1 MSLST
6 INTLKDNRDLDWPKY
21 TILLV
26 DDHPTNLELIVD
38 YLEDYGLTILVSQDG
53 ESAFNR
59 AKYANPDL
67 ILLDVMMPGIDGF
80 ETCRLLKSEPKTQ
93 DTPVIFMTALS
104 STEERVKGFEAGAVD
119 YVVKPIQQEE
129 VLARIKLHLKLHF
142 LTQNLEERNQ
152 KLSQTNLLLERQI
165 EERQVIETNLKKT
178 NQRLKQVLKERTEA
192 QRSVQK
198 FNEELETIIKQR
210 TLKLIETNKKLRQ
223 EITQRQQAEIIIKKS
238 LKEKEILLKEIHHRV
253 KNNLLVVSSLLEF
266 QTDYIKDTDIIS
278 MFADSQNRIYSMA
291 LIHEQ
296 LYKSKD
302 LAKLDFSKYLESL
315 IGNLF
320 QSYNISQE
328 SIRCHLHLQKVEL
341 NIETAHPCGLLVNE
355 LISNALEHGF
365 PGQRKGNIWISLQ
378 QNSHHQKFVLN
389 IRDDGIGFPE
399 NLDFRETESLGM
411 QLVCTLTQQL
421 EAEIE
426 LQRCQGTSFK
436 LIFPELNYRSR
447 L

>member
-1 MSLST
+1 MNIT
-6 INTLKDNRDLDWPKY
+6 ETNAINDNRDFDFQQY

-26 DDHPTNLELIVD
+26 DDNPNNLELVVD

-59 AKYANPDL
+59 AIYANPDL

-80 ETCRLLKSEPKTQ
+80 QTCRLLKADPKTK

-104 STEERVKGFEAGAVD
+104 STKERVKGFEAGAVD

-129 VLARIKLHLKLHF
+129 VLARIKLHLKLHS
-142 LTQNLEERNQ
+142 LTQKLEEKNE
-152 KLSQTNLLLERQI
+152 KLTQTNLLLKQQI
-165 EERQVIETNLKKT
+165 EERQVIEINLKKT
-178 NQRLKQVLKERTEA
+178 NQRLNQVLRERTKA
-192 QRSVQK
+192 QSSLEK

-210 TLKLIETNKKLRQ
+210 TLKLIEINEKLQQ
-223 EITQRQQAEIIIKKS
+223 EITQRQQAEVIIKKS

-266 QTDYIKDTDIIS
+266 QTDYIKDPDIIS
-278 MFADSQNRIYSMA
+278 MFTDSQNRIYSMA

-302 LAKLDFSKYLESL
+302 LAKLDFGKYLESL
-315 IGNLF
+315 VENLIQTYNLNQ
-320 QSYNISQE
+320 QSIQF
-328 SIRCHLHLQKVEL
+328 HLDIKQVDL
-341 NIETAHPCGLLVNE
+341 NIETAHPCGLIVNE
-355 LISNALEHGF
+355 LISNAIEHGF
-365 PGQRKGNIWISLQ
+365 PEQRKGNIWITLQ
-378 QNSHHQKFVLN
+378 QDSTQITRLN
-389 IRDDGIGFPE
+389 IRDDGIGFPDD
-399 NLDFRETESLGM
+399 LDFRETESLGM

-426 LQRCQGTSFK
+426 MKRSQGTSFN
-436 LIFPELNYRSR
+436 LIFSELNYRSR